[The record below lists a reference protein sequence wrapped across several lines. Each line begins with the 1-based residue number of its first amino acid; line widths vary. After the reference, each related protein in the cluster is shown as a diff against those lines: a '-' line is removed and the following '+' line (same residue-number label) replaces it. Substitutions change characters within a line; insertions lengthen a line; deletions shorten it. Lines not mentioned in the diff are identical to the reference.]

1 LVVTQ
6 GMSERLRYKALCTRE
21 GGWWAVDVPDVP
33 GVHPQ
38 AKRLDQAES
47 MARDAIAL
55 MLEVPSDSFDVEVE
69 PVLDADVDKA
79 LEEWIESIQA
89 LEDTKQQVAMAIAA
103 LLILLVRQHG
113 LSYRDAGRIVG
124 LSHQRVQQILKEAA

>member
-1 LVVTQ
+1 MVTRE
-6 GMSERLRYKALCTRE
+6 MSERRRYKALCTRE
-21 GGWWAVDVPDVP
+21 GDWWAVDVPEVP
-33 GVHPQ
+33 GVHTQ
-38 AKRLDQAES
+38 AKRLDHAEG

-55 MLEVPSDSFDVEVE
+55 MLEVPLDSFDVEIE

-79 LEEWIESIQA
+79 LEEWTESIQA
-89 LEDTKQQVAMAIAA
+89 LEDKKEQVGMAIVA
-103 LLILLVRQHG
+103 LLILLVRQRG

>member
-1 LVVTQ
+1 
-6 GMSERLRYKALCTRE
+6 MSRRPTYKALCTRE
-21 GGWWAVDVPDVP
+21 GNWWAIDVPEVP
-33 GVHPQ
+33 GVHSQ
-38 AKRLDQAES
+38 AKRLDQAEA
-47 MARDAIAL
+47 MARDALAL

-79 LEEWIESIQA
+79 LEEWAESVGA
-89 LEDTKQQVAMAIAA
+89 LEDKKQQVGMAIAA
-103 LLILLVRQHG
+103 LLILLVRQRG